1 MARRLFGICG
11 GIVAAAL
18 VAVSLAA
25 APASAHR
32 AATCPFSAFG
42 LKYLVLTYKSTTCA
56 TATQWLPKLV
66 ADKDPKAYGSFT
78 LHNGPKGDK
87 CEAVHA
93 VSGRAAQGE
102 CWAGSMAFP
111 HSGFQWGPK

>member
-1 MARRLFGICG
+1 MSCRVLRICG
-11 GIVAAAL
+11 GTAAA
-18 VAVSLAA
+18 AMAAASLAA

-32 AATCPFSAFG
+32 AATCPFSASG

-56 TATQWLPKLV
+56 TARQWLPTLV
-66 ADKDPKAYGSFT
+66 ADKDPKAYGSFA

-87 CEAVHA
+87 CVAVRAIH
-93 VSGRAAQGE
+93 GRAAQGE

-111 HSGFQWGPK
+111 HSGFQWGPE